1 MSEQLQGRG
10 WSLGRPA
17 KARLPLSHPRGAVRA
32 EKRGRRPGAS
42 REVELAAAHS
52 LAGAGGRGRARPAS
66 RLAAGAAAG
75 PPRRPAPEGRPRL
88 RPEQRF
94 LRTPAKQTQRPQP
107 TCPSSGALRKAEA
120 RTSGSGWSLRA
131 ATPRKETKDTW
142 RTLNHIFLRQHL
154 TSKKVGK
161 K

>member
-66 RLAAGAAAG
+66 RLGCGGSCRAASTPRPRGEAEAEAGAEVSKDASETNTEAPADVPLIRGPQEGRITDLGVRLVAAGG
-75 PPRRPAPEGRPRL
+75 NTPER
-88 RPEQRF
+88 
-94 LRTPAKQTQRPQP
+94 
-107 TCPSSGALRKAEA
+107 
-120 RTSGSGWSLRA
+120 
-131 ATPRKETKDTW
+131 
-142 RTLNHIFLRQHL
+142 N
-154 TSKKVGK
+154 
-161 K
+161 